1 MRQLLR
7 SVLLRDEDRHVE
19 IGDDP
24 ALAAWLAEERYPF
37 TGWDFSHIYDRW
49 TEEHPPWSYEDLARD
64 ALRGA
69 RSAVDLGTG
78 GGERLST
85 LADVFPVQMFATEAY
100 PPNQAIARR
109 RLEPLGVTVVAY
121 ESADVVGGPL
131 PFADGSLD
139 VVLDRHESYDA
150 REVARVLAAGG
161 RFLTQQ
167 VDGRDKPDLLALF
180 GLTPAYPEV
189 ALEPFVAA
197 AEAAGLVIERAEEW
211 WGDSVF
217 ADIGALVY
225 YVKATRTV
233 PEFSVARYETVLR
246 GLEERLRA
254 SGALRF
260 RCGRFVLAARKP
272 AA

>member
-1 MRQLLR
+1 MLLR
-7 SVLLRDEDRHVE
+7 GEDRRVE
-19 IGDDP
+19 IAPDP
-24 ALAAWLAEERYPF
+24 DLEAWRSEERYPF
-37 TGWDFSHIYDRW
+37 SGWDFSHIYDRW
-49 TEEHPPWSYEDLARD
+49 TEEHPPWSYEDLTRD

-85 LADVFPVQMFATEAY
+85 LADAFPERMFATEAY
-100 PPNQAIARR
+100 RPNEAIART
-109 RLEPLGVTVVAY
+109 RLEPLGVTVVPY
-121 ESADVVGGPL
+121 ESTDVVGGPL
-131 PFADGSLD
+131 PFADGSVD

-150 REVARVLAAGG
+150 REVARVLAPGG

-197 AEAAGLVIERAEEW
+197 AEAAGLVIERAEAW

-217 ADIGALVY
+217 EDVGALVY
-225 YVKATRTV
+225 YLKATRTV
-233 PEFSVARYETVLR
+233 PDFSVARYQTVLQD
-246 GLEERLRA
+246 LQHRLRS
-254 SGALRF
+254 SGALTF

-272 AA
+272 GG

>member
-1 MRQLLR
+1 VRQLLR
-7 SVLLRDEDRHVE
+7 SVLLRDEDRKVE
-19 IGDDP
+19 IAPD
-24 ALAAWLAEERYPF
+24 AKLEAWRAEERHPF
-37 TGWDFSHIYDRW
+37 TGWDFSHLYDRW
-49 TEEHPPWSYEDLARD
+49 TEEHPPWSYADLARD
-64 ALRGA
+64 TLRGA

-78 GGERLST
+78 GGERLSA
-85 LADVFPVQMFATEAY
+85 LVDAFPVQMFATEAY

-150 REVARVLAAGG
+150 REVARVLAPGG

-225 YVKATRTV
+225 YVKATGTV
-233 PEFSVARYETVLR
+233 PDFSVARYETVLR

-272 AA
+272 VA